1 MVNLPAALRKYDKKD
16 RNMEKVTF
24 EEALKRLEEI
34 VSKLENGNAKLDE
47 SLSLYEEGIRLTA
60 LCNKMIEDAENRIKI
75 LSKDENG
82 KIFEKEFSA
91 GEL

>member
-1 MVNLPAALRKYDKKD
+1 
-16 RNMEKVTF
+16 MEKVTF

-34 VSKLENGNAKLDE
+34 VLKLENGNAKLDE
-47 SLSLYEEGIRLTA
+47 SLSLYEEGVRLTA

-75 LSKDENG
+75 LSKDESG
-82 KIFEKEFSA
+82 KITEKDFSA